1 MAGPSQHPEGG
12 SGATAASSSGTQR
25 SGPGGAGGAVGSE
38 RAVYEELHAT
48 DEFRDL
54 RRRYRAFVFP
64 ATVAFL
70 AWYLLYV
77 VLSNWA
83 GGFMSTTLVGNINVG
98 LVFGLLQFV
107 TTFGLAWL
115 YARYA
120 NKTFDPVAEELEARF
135 NRSTGR
141 HGSLHAH
148 EGDAR

>member
-1 MAGPSQHPEGG
+1 VAGPSQQGSGGG
-12 SGATAASSSGTQR
+12 ST
-25 SGPGGAGGAVGSE
+25 PGSE

-48 DEFRDL
+48 REFADL

-83 GGFMSTTLVGNINVG
+83 GGFMSTQLIGTINVG

-120 NKTFDPVAEELEARF
+120 NKTFDPVAEELEERF

-141 HGSLHAH
+141 RGSLHAH

>member
-1 MAGPSQHPEGG
+1 MARPTPKPSGG
-12 SGATAASSSGTQR
+12 SGATAASSLGKGQARDSR
-25 SGPGGAGGAVGSE
+25 S
-38 RAVYEELHAT
+38 VYEELHAT
-48 DEFRDL
+48 AEFREL
-54 RRRYRAFVFP
+54 RRKYRAFVLP

-83 GGFMSTTLVGNINVG
+83 GGFMSTRLIGNINVG

-107 TTFGLAWL
+107 TTFGLAYL

-120 NKTFDPVAEELEARF
+120 NKTFDPVAEELEERF

-141 HGSLHAH
+141 RGSLHGH